1 MKFNKLKEKMAGK
14 LAKATFKLKENSPTL
29 FLIGGIGA
37 ILGGTIL
44 ACKATTKVSDIL
56 DEHEKDMDDIHE
68 ASENPDFQEIYVESG
83 DAKRETIKVYSR
95 TIGKIAKG
103 YAIPSTMIIGGI
115 AMIIKSHNDLKGRY
129 LGALSAFNAL
139 QTSFNDYRTRVREE
153 LGEEE
158 ELHFYHGTKRITEKR
173 KVVDENGKKKTETVT
188 VDEYTDNM
196 PSPYAKFFD
205 ETNTHW
211 RSERQFGPNFNEY
224 NLIFLRTTL
233 EEWNNILKIRGYV
246 FLNEVYQSLGFDM
259 TDVGAVCGWVND
271 GEHDGFIDFG
281 LYNIDNKTS
290 RRFINGEPVNA
301 ILLDFNVDGNIIGK
315 IDIANRMLKRGF

>member
-1 MKFNKLKEKMAGK
+1 MKFNNLKEKMAGK
-14 LAKATFKLKENSPTL
+14 IGRVAFKLKENSPTL

-44 ACKATTKVSDIL
+44 ACKATTKVGDIL

-68 ASENPDFQEIYVESG
+68 CMDNPDFQEIYVESG

-139 QTSFNDYRTRVREE
+139 QTSFNDYRERVREE

-158 ELHFYHGTKRITEKR
+158 ELHFYHGTKRIVEKR
-173 KVVDENGKKKTETVT
+173 KVVGEDGKKKTETVT
-188 VDEYTDNM
+188 IDEYSDNM

-205 ETNTHW
+205 ETNEHW
-211 RSERQFGPNFNEY
+211 CSERQYGPNATEY
-224 NLIFLRTTL
+224 SMIFLRQIQSWANHIL
-233 EEWNNILKIRGYV
+233 EVRGYIV
-246 FLNEVYQSLGFDM
+246 LNEVYQALGLEM
-259 TDVGAVCGWVND
+259 TDIGAITGWVND
-271 GEHDGFIDFG
+271 GHGDGFVDFG
-281 LYNIDNKTS
+281 LYDINKEAT
-290 RRFINGEPVNA
+290 RRFVNGIEKHA
-301 ILLDFNVDGNIIGK
+301 ILLDFNVDGNIVGK
-315 IDIANRMLKRGF
+315 IDWANKTLKRGF